1 MRPYFIEESR
11 SELSFFFSGHVAV
24 NQRKLQHNFYKQ
36 ETLSCRFSTLCHPF
50 HPAFLSSVFYPIST
64 DHTKWSNT
72 LKQFVGNLPTNC
84 LSVFEQF
91 VILALK
97 GLNVSYNLFQLI
109 STSQTW
115 FLRHHHDEVLNHMNY
130 LCKILVSA
138 KRRTIW
144 NLGNSRHLNL
154 TIFLSSNNNTI

>member
-1 MRPYFIEESR
+1 MF
-11 SELSFFFSGHVAV
+11 
-24 NQRKLQHNFYKQ
+24 
-36 ETLSCRFSTLCHPF
+36 
-50 HPAFLSSVFYPIST
+50 
-64 DHTKWSNT
+64 DH
-72 LKQFVGNLPTNC
+72 
-84 LSVFEQF
+84 F

-97 GLNVSYNLFQLI
+97 GLNVSYNLFQPI

-138 KRRTIW
+138 KPRTIW

-154 TIFLSSNNNTI
+154 TIFLSSNNDTI